1 MAQITQE
8 ELSRRLN
15 KNGWAW
21 HLISNMIPGIVR
33 IQLGDDG
40 EEETMWRKCIEAP
53 TLDEAVTAAEKFV
66 ESINAYEYGLTRQF
80 GGQDDKD
87 TLDFFG
93 Y

>member
-1 MAQITQE
+1 MTQITQE

-21 HLISNMIPGIVR
+21 FLISNATPGVVR

-40 EEETMWRKCIEAP
+40 EEETLWRKCIEAP
-53 TLDEAVTAAEKFV
+53 TLEQAVNDAEKFV
-66 ESINAYEYGLTRQF
+66 ESVNAYEYGIQQF
-80 GGQDDKD
+80 GGQHDRNM
-87 TLDFFG
+87 LDFFG